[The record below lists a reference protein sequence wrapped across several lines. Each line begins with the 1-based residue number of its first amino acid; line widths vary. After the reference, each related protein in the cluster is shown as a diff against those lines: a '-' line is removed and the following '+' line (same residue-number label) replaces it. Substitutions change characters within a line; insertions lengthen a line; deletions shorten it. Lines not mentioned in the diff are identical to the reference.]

1 MELKLHL
8 SDYDFQLPEEL
19 IAQQPLPNRD
29 ESRLMVVDRKIGR
42 LEHRIF
48 KEIPEFFGPEDVL
61 VLNDTRVIPARAWA
75 HAEGKQD
82 KHVEFLFVRE
92 LKPGLWEVL
101 CRPARRVRPGEVF
114 VFDPGLKGTVR
125 EKGPLGH
132 RILEFNTTDVRE
144 KLREIG
150 APPLPPYI
158 KRKKDDPRLKTLDR
172 ERYQTVF
179 ARTEG
184 SIAAP
189 TAGLHFTTATLEQ
202 LRKKGTEICYIT
214 LNVGEA
220 TFQPVRV
227 EKVTEHRM
235 LPETFFISEE
245 TAGIINRARA
255 EGKKI
260 TAVGTTVVRTLESA
274 FRDGQVQAGKG
285 ATELF
290 IYPGYNFKAV
300 DRLLTNFHLPRS
312 TLLMLVCTFAG
323 YELIMNAYRTAVEQR
338 YRFFSYGDCMLII

>member
-1 MELKLHL
+1 MQL
-8 SDYDFQLPEEL
+8 SDYDFDLPEDL
-19 IAQQPLPNRD
+19 IAQQPLSNRD
-29 ESRLMVVDRKIGR
+29 ESRLMVLDRKTGL

-48 KEIPEFFGPEDVL
+48 KEIPEYFGPEDVL

-75 HAEGKQD
+75 YPEGKQD
-82 KHVEFLFVRE
+82 KQVEFLFVRE
-92 LKPGLWEVL
+92 LRPGLWEVL
-101 CRPARRVRPGEVF
+101 CRPARRVKPGEIF
-114 VFDPGLKGTVR
+114 VFDRGLKGTVR
-125 EKGPLGH
+125 ERGPLGH
-132 RILEFNTTDVRE
+132 RILEFNTTEVKE

-150 APPLPPYI
+150 TPPLPPYI
-158 KRKKDDPRLKTLDR
+158 KRKKDDPRLRTLDR

-179 ARTEG
+179 ARKEG

-189 TAGLHFTTATLEQ
+189 TAGLHFTTATLDE

-220 TFQPVRV
+220 TFQPIRV

-235 LPETFFISEE
+235 LPEAFFISEE
-245 TAGIINRARA
+245 TANIINRARA

-274 FRDGQVQAGKG
+274 FREGWVQAGEG
-285 ATELF
+285 STELF
-290 IYPGYNFKAV
+290 IYPGYSFRVV

-323 YELIMNAYRTAVEQR
+323 YELTMNAYRMAVEQR